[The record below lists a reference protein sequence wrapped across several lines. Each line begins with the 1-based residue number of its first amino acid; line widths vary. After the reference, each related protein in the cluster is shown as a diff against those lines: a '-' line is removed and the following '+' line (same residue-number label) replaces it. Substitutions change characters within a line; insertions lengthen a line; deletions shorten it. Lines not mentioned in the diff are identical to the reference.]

1 MPILF
6 KTDIASDADLKVHV
20 TDIRSDA
27 DLAIYE
33 TSSQWEAS
41 GAAVWYYT
49 GIRTEAARA
58 VYFTSSKWDA
68 DLVVFR
74 TTAQS
79 DAGWINASKSGLL

>member
-6 KTDIASDADLKVHV
+6 KTDIASDADLKVYV

-33 TSSQWEAS
+33 TTSQWEAS
-41 GAAVWYYT
+41 SSEIWYYT
-49 GIRTEAARA
+49 SIRSEAKKA
-58 VYFTSSKWDA
+58 VHFTSSKWDA

-74 TTAQS
+74 TNIQS
-79 DAGWINASKSGLL
+79 DAGWINSGKSHLI